1 MSLPTAPS
9 PGPPG
14 RGADPPEPDP
24 VELVPLDPRVRTA
37 WRVRAGAVL
46 LQVTAVLA
54 VLDGFTPLLSRVP
67 DGLIPGAVLVLGA
80 VLAWLLTDLRYR
92 RWRYAVRPDDL
103 WLRQG
108 VLWTTVTVIPLT
120 RLQFVDTRQGPL
132 ERLLG
137 LASLVV
143 HTAALG
149 TSGRLPGL
157 DAAAAEHLRE
167 RLARVQEDDAGV

>member
-1 MSLPTAPS
+1 MNLPRPAAPD
-9 PGPPG
+9 
-14 RGADPPEPDP
+14 ALD
-24 VELVPLDPRVRTA
+24 LMPLDPRVRTA
-37 WRVRAGAVL
+37 WRIRAGAVL
-46 LQVTAVLA
+46 LQVAAVLA
-54 VLDGFTPLLSRVP
+54 VLDAFTPLLRGVP
-67 DGLIPGAVLVLGA
+67 DGLVPGGVLVVGGA
-80 VLAWLLTDLRYR
+80 LAWLLTELRYR

-132 ERLLG
+132 ERVLG

-157 DAAAAEHLRE
+157 DAAEAEQLRE
-167 RLARVQEDDAGV
+167 RLARVQEDAGV

>member
-1 MSLPTAPS
+1 MDLEPA
-9 PGPPG
+9 
-14 RGADPPEPDP
+14 GAADP

-37 WRVRAGAVL
+37 WRVRAAGTLLPVVAVL
-46 LQVTAVLA
+46 LLLDLA
-54 VLDGFTPLLSRVP
+54 TPLVLGIG
-67 DGLIPGAVLVLGA
+67 DGLVPGAVLVLGGA
-80 VLAWLLTDLRYR
+80 TSWVVTGLRYR
-92 RWRYAVRPDDL
+92 RWRYAVGPDDL

-108 VLWTTVTVIPLT
+108 VLWTSVTVIPLT

-132 ERLLG
+132 ERVLG

-157 DAAAAEHLRE
+157 DAADAERLRE
-167 RLARVQEDDAGV
+167 RLARVQEDAGV